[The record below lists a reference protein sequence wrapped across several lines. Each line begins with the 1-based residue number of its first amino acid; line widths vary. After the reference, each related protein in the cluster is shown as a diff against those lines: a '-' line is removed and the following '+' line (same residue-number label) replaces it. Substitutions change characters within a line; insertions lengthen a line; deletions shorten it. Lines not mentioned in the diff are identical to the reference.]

1 MTTLKSPITVIKGWS
16 YDVTTDCYKHISG
29 ITVDRTVIDGQG
41 PDILSALDNVIKMS
55 GTTLPPGAK
64 FYDALVDQY
73 IMTDGARIDGQ
84 SIRNGSYYIK
94 NPNVNTKSS
103 VGAIGAPL
111 QYPKSMYNAIGQ
123 HMSMTPHPYSSQ
135 SQSGSFTISNPP
147 DPNNFVITTDKG
159 VVTLNLKTGDITF
172 PLEIGRDEAIRDFW
186 MGFQKYFGSSDVDE
200 VAKLK
205 TKLKETEQA
214 AEEYKKYVYEKTV
227 KGVVDKISKKYANEK
242 FIMTKPADLIKL
254 IEEA

>member
-1 MTTLKSPITVIKGWS
+1 MTTLKSPTTIIKGWS
-16 YDVTTDCYKHISG
+16 YNDMTDCYEHISG
-29 ITVDRTVIDGQG
+29 IIVDRTVIDGQG
-41 PDILSALDNVIKMS
+41 PDIVSALDKVIKMS

-73 IMTDGARIDGQ
+73 IMTDGARIDGR

-111 QYPKSMYNAIGQ
+111 QYPNSMYNGIGR
-123 HMSMTPHPYSSQ
+123 HMPTNPMTTDNT
-135 SQSGSFTISNPP
+135 FTISNPP
-147 DPNNFVITTDKG
+147 NPNNFVITTDKG

-186 MGFQKYFGSSDVDE
+186 MGFQLHFG
-200 VAKLK
+200 AKQDSKFKARIEELEYECV
-205 TKLKETEQA
+205 KLQTDAYSNAKQ
-214 AEEYKKYVYEKTV
+214 
-227 KGVVDKISKKYANEK
+227 KILSKITKKYANEK

-254 IEEA
+254 IEEE